1 MIEAYYCTF
10 LVYGLYV
17 QKNWAT
23 KVITLLLEVPVF
35 GRVFGFW

>member
-1 MIEAYYCTF
+1 MTEAYYCTF

-17 QKNWAT
+17 SKNIKAAL
-23 KVITLLLEVPVF
+23 IALLFEVPVF

>member
-1 MIEAYYCTF
+1 MLEAYYCTF

-17 QKNWAT
+17 NKNIKTAL
-23 KVITLLLEVPVF
+23 IALLLELPVC